1 MFRSP
6 SFVGSG
12 GLPPEFYIFY
22 KYNAIDKA
30 CILKNGDFK
39 LQALGPDQS
48 NYPMID
54 VDIMEL
60 NRNPDSYYAEVVRAA
75 LVELVK
81 AT

>member
-1 MFRSP
+1 
-6 SFVGSG
+6 
-12 GLPPEFYIFY
+12 
-22 KYNAIDKA
+22 
-30 CILKNGDFK
+30 
-39 LQALGPDQS
+39 
-48 NYPMID
+48 MID